1 MQKPNL
7 FTRIFGPKPEERL
20 TSFAPQKGVTIS
32 MLGGSKTAAG
42 VKISPE
48 TAMAIS
54 TVYACISKISQTVAA
69 LDRNVYRHTDDS
81 RELAPAHPAARVLSG
96 MSDHLTTSF
105 NFWEAITADSL
116 MYGCGYGLVTRNGN
130 GQAIALSH
138 IPFHQVTEQKEV
150 GKDPIYLY
158 SEIDEHGR
166 KSKARTRRLNVDDLI
181 ILPAFRGVSPIALH
195 RETLGLAKAAE
206 DFGASFFGSG
216 GHLSGVLTVDSGLT
230 DEQFQTLSQNWQ
242 AKYHG
247 NNGAHATAILEHG
260 IQYERIGIPPDQA
273 QFIETRKVS
282 AQEIARIFNVPA
294 ALIGLETNVTYSNV
308 EQQSIFFATYT
319 IAPLVKR
326 IEAELNEKL
335 FTRGERLS
343 FKIDFDM
350 GSLLRADAAAR
361 SEYFVKMLSHGV
373 MSVNEVRKI
382 EGLNPIKEG
391 DQHVVQSGFVPM
403 DALEDIHN
411 ASLATNQPNPSQ
423 TSEDENEDA
432 EGTSNQ
438 PEENDEAKQ

>member
-1 MQKPNL
+1 MSIIN
-7 FTRIFGPKPEERL
+7 RILGRKTEERF
-20 TSFAPQKGVTIS
+20 TSFQPQKGVSIS
-32 MLGGSKTAAG
+32 MIGGSPTAAG

-48 TAMAIS
+48 SAMAIS
-54 TVYACISKISQTVAA
+54 TVYACISKISQTVAS
-69 LDRNVYRHTDDS
+69 LDRHVHKHSDDS
-81 RELAPAHPAARVLSG
+81 RELATNHPAARLLSG

-105 NFWEAITADSL
+105 NFWEAVTADSL

-130 GQAIALSH
+130 GQPTAISH
-138 IPFHQVTEQKEV
+138 IPFHQITEQKVV
-150 GKDPIYLY
+150 GKDPVYLY
-158 SEIDEHGR
+158 AEIDEHGR
-166 KSKARTRRLNVDDLI
+166 KSKARTRRLPTEDLI
-181 ILPAFRGVSPIALH
+181 IIPAFRGVSPITLH

-206 DFGASFFGSG
+206 DFGSSFFGSG
-216 GHLSGVLTVDSGLT
+216 GHLSGVLTVESGLT

-260 IQYERIGIPPDQA
+260 IKYERIGIPPDQA

-343 FKIDFDM
+343 FKVDFDM
-350 GSLLRADAAAR
+350 GSLLRADAEAR

-382 EGLNPIKEG
+382 EGLNPISEG

-403 DALEDIHN
+403 DALADIHTAAMEAN
-411 ASLATNQPNPSQ
+411 EPDPAQ
-423 TSEDENEDA
+423 TPDEANEDE

-438 PEENDEAKQ
+438 PEPK